1 MADSRK
7 LLLRAML
14 LASLICVLLW
24 GLGTRPLYKVQEVR
38 IAETAREMLVSGD
51 WLVPRYNGE
60 LRLQKPPL
68 PYWLSAMS
76 FKAFGVGAWQAR
88 VPAALAGLALVVL
101 LWWWLQRRMSAEAA
115 VQSVLVLT
123 ASYLT
128 LRHFRSAEA
137 DALLLLF
144 TAGACMLGHVL
155 VSEKGGRG
163 LRILFGLCLGLGFLS
178 KGPAAIA
185 IPLLALLAFALLER
199 RAGRP
204 PTSWCDLITVPAV
217 LTMLVTGFA
226 WYAWILIYLH
236 DAGSAFFGRQVDETF
251 ISGNHAQPV
260 WWYLARWFEFYA
272 PWSVLIV
279 PAALHAL
286 QRIRRGQEIPQIVRF
301 CWVWLLA
308 TLLLLSATINKQTQY
323 ALLLAPAAAVVL
335 GNYLATAEG
344 RFRWLNRGLFLA
356 FCLVAVGAAAWG
368 VVGRNHG
375 TAALPW
381 LLISALAVVAAIAAG
396 MRGAVLASW
405 VVAVVSAVFF
415 HFGEAHLSREA
426 HKNAAQ
432 RLMQDH
438 AAREPLFQFGEG
450 GGDGALSF
458 YAGKV
463 VPVLSSSRLAERLA
477 QHAPLWIVTEGNAV
491 PVVPAGVEVVREA
504 EVGDLVLLRLARP

>member
-1 MADSRK
+1 
-7 LLLRAML
+7 ML
-14 LASLICVLLW
+14 FASLICVLLW

-68 PYWLSAMS
+68 PYWLSAVS

-101 LWWWLQRRMSAEAA
+101 LWWWLQCRVSAETAA
-115 VQSVLVLT
+115 HAVLVL
-123 ASYLT
+123 AVSYLT

-144 TAGACMLGHVL
+144 TAGSCMLGYAL
-155 VSEKGGRG
+155 ASGKRGRG
-163 LRILFGLCLGLGFLS
+163 VQMLFGLCLGLGFLS
-178 KGPAAIA
+178 KGPAALA
-185 IPLLALLAFALLER
+185 IPLLTLLAFTFLER
-199 RAGRP
+199 RADRHFG
-204 PTSWCDLITVPAV
+204 SWRDFITVPAV

-226 WYAWILIYLH
+226 WYAWILIHLH
-236 DAGSAFFGRQVDETF
+236 GAGSAFFGRQFDETF

-260 WWYLARWFEFYA
+260 WWYLPRWFEFYA

-279 PAALHAL
+279 PAALQAL
-286 QRIRRGQEIPQIVRF
+286 QRIRRGQKIPPIVRF
-301 CWVWLLA
+301 CWVWLLT

-323 ALLLAPAAAVVL
+323 ALLLAPPAAVLL

-344 RFRWLNRGLFLA
+344 RFRCLNRGLFLA
-356 FCLVAVGAAAWG
+356 FCLVAIGAAAWG
-368 VVGRNHG
+368 VVGKNLAM
-375 TAALPW
+375 AALPW
-381 LLISALAVVAAIAAG
+381 LLISALAAATAFAAG
-396 MRGAVLASW
+396 VRGALLASW
-405 VVAVVSAVFF
+405 IVAVVSAAFF
-415 HFGEAHLSREA
+415 HFGETHLSREA

-432 RLMQDH
+432 RLMHEH

-463 VPVLSSSRLAERLA
+463 VPALSSPRLAERLV
-477 QHAPLWIVTEGNAV
+477 QDSPLWIVTEGNAALFL
-491 PVVPAGVEVVREA
+491 PAGVEVAREA
-504 EVGDLVLLRLARP
+504 EVGDLVLVRLNRP